1 MLRRFHAYKAKAEGV
16 DETVAEPEYM
26 RDIIANI
33 NPYVV
38 PSDNVMALALMA
50 RWITN
55 VTVR

>member
-16 DETVAEPEYM
+16 DETVAEPEDM

-38 PSDNVMALALMA
+38 PSD
-50 RWITN
+50 I
-55 VTVR
+55 